1 MKAIARGRQWADDLF
16 TEDSDRKP
24 DPADLIPE
32 QTGPRVARLG
42 DVWEL
47 GRHRVLC
54 GSALKDSNYA
64 ALMKAEKAASV
75 FTDPPYNVRIEG
87 NVSGLGKN
95 RHRDFAMAS
104 GEMSAAE
111 FTLFLTKALVL
122 AAGYSEPGSLAYV
135 CIDWRHTGEMLAA
148 GKTAYS
154 ELKNICAWIKDKPG
168 MGSFYRSQHEL
179 IFVFKNDP
187 SHSGNGDPRSFDRAP
202 FTVAERLRRTPHRID
217 SARKPRSPGRVRRSA
232 VASRSEEV
240 HLPYKPPS
248 AGSSAP

>member
-1 MKAIARGRQWADDLF
+1 VKAFVIADNRLTEISVWDDRLLAEQLIELSNVELDFELEATGFEMGEIDLIIEGF

-54 GSALKDSNYA
+54 GSALEDSNYA

-135 CIDWRHTGEMLAA
+135 CIDWRTPE
-148 GKTAYS
+148 KCSPRERRPTQS
-154 ELKNICAWIKDKPG
+154 SK
-168 MGSFYRSQHEL
+168 
-179 IFVFKNDP
+179 IFVRGSRISLEWVP
-187 SHSGNGDPRSFDRAP
+187 SIGVSTS
-202 FTVAERLRRTPHRID
+202 
-217 SARKPRSPGRVRRSA
+217 
-232 VASRSEEV
+232 
-240 HLPYKPPS
+240 
-248 AGSSAP
+248 